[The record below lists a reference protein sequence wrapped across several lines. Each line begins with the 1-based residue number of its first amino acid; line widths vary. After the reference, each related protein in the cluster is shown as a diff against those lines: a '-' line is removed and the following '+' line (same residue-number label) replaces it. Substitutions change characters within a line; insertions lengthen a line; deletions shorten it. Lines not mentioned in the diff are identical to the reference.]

1 MSTRPP
7 VSVSSP
13 AMQCMSVDL
22 PDPDGPMI
30 AVRWRAGMS
39 TVTSSRARTAVSAVP
54 YTLVAPSAR
63 AATRVGASVSMVMG
77 SSWRDRTSSLKGRG
91 RRVVRSPTGLRPT
104 SHEVGSPTRCGART
118 PTGVGARH
126 ARSRTSSSGRLRTLV
141 AMRTPIATDEERR
154 TVRRRARVDA
164 LIVVVVG
171 FIEIVGTAMA
181 ADGQGRGDLGVA
193 GVALLALGVLALP
206 FRHKHPVAV
215 LWWVLG
221 TTLAY
226 WSLGYPRG
234 PVFFALLVALFQVV
248 LTGHRRVAIATL
260 VFGFLAFSWLGYAL
274 GRDEAPGWGQI
285 LGLAAWLVAL
295 LSITE
300 LVRSRRDRARDR
312 ALAQA
317 DLLLRQASDERIR
330 IARELHDAVAHN
342 MSLINIQAGV
352 ALHLMDDDPRL
363 ARDALTTIKGASKE
377 ALVELRSILGVL
389 RGVDDDAPRAPAPSL
404 QRLPDLVANAAAS
417 GVAVDLDVEGDVAHL
432 PRSTDLAA
440 FRIVQESLTNVARHA
455 GVPDAEVRV
464 RVRDGVLALE
474 ILDEGT
480 GRNGH
485 ADLPS
490 GGNGIPGMQERALAV
505 GGRLTAGPRPGRGFV
520 VRAELPIVEPS

>member
-1 MSTRPP
+1 M
-7 VSVSSP
+7 
-13 AMQCMSVDL
+13 
-22 PDPDGPMI
+22 
-30 AVRWRAGMS
+30 
-39 TVTSSRARTAVSAVP
+39 
-54 YTLVAPSAR
+54 
-63 AATRVGASVSMVMG
+63 
-77 SSWRDRTSSLKGRG
+77 
-91 RRVVRSPTGLRPT
+91 
-104 SHEVGSPTRCGART
+104 
-118 PTGVGARH
+118 
-126 ARSRTSSSGRLRTLV
+126 RTLP
-141 AMRTPIATDEERR
+141 TTEEDRKA
-154 TVRRRARVDA
+154 VHRRAHVDA

-171 FIEIVGTAMA
+171 FIEIFGTAMA
-181 ADGQGRGDLGVA
+181 AQGQDRGDMPAFGI
-193 GVALLALGVLALP
+193 ALLAAGALALP
-206 FRHKHPVAV
+206 LRHRHPVAV

-248 LTGHRRVAIATL
+248 LTGHRRVAIASL
-260 VFGFLAFSWLGYAL
+260 VVGFVSFSFLGYAI
-274 GRDEAPGWGQI
+274 GRDEAPGWGQV

-295 LSITE
+295 LAVTE

-312 ALAQA
+312 ALAESDA
-317 DLLLRQASDERIR
+317 LLRRATDERIR

-352 ALHLMDDDPRL
+352 ALHLMDDEPSQVRE
-363 ARDALTTIKGASKE
+363 ALTTIKGASKE

-417 GVAVDLDVEGDVAHL
+417 GVEVELVVEGDVSHL
-432 PRSTDLAA
+432 PRNTDLAA

-455 GVPDAEVRV
+455 GVPRAQVRIHAADGWLRLEV
-464 RVRDGVLALE
+464 
-474 ILDEGT
+474 LDEGT
-480 GRNGH
+480 GRNGQ

-505 GGRLTAGPRPGRGFV
+505 GGRLTAGPRPGRGFM
-520 VRAELPIVEPS
+520 VRAELPITEPS

>member
-1 MSTRPP
+1 
-7 VSVSSP
+7 
-13 AMQCMSVDL
+13 
-22 PDPDGPMI
+22 
-30 AVRWRAGMS
+30 
-39 TVTSSRARTAVSAVP
+39 
-54 YTLVAPSAR
+54 
-63 AATRVGASVSMVMG
+63 
-77 SSWRDRTSSLKGRG
+77 
-91 RRVVRSPTGLRPT
+91 
-104 SHEVGSPTRCGART
+104 
-118 PTGVGARH
+118 
-126 ARSRTSSSGRLRTLV
+126 
-141 AMRTPIATDEERR
+141 MRTPVATHEDRQAH
-154 TVRRRARVDA
+154 RRRARIDA

-171 FIEIVGTAMA
+171 FVEIFGTAMA
-181 ADGQGRGDLGVA
+181 AQGQDRGDMPFFGIVLLGV
-193 GVALLALGVLALP
+193 GVLALP
-206 FRHKHPVAV
+206 WRHRHPVAV

-234 PVFFALLVALFQVV
+234 PVFFGLLVALFQVV
-248 LTGHRRVAIATL
+248 LTGHRKAAIASL
-260 VFGFLAFSWLGYAL
+260 VVGFIGFPWFGWAI
-274 GRDEAPGWGQI
+274 GRESTPEWGQVAA
-285 LGLAAWLVAL
+285 LAAWLIAL

-312 ALAQA
+312 ARAEA
-317 DLLLRQASDERIR
+317 DALLRRGTDERMR

-352 ALHLMDDDPRL
+352 ALHLMDADPDQ

-404 QRLPDLVANAAAS
+404 DRLPDLVASAAAS
-417 GVAVDLDVEGDVAHL
+417 GVDVQLVVEGDVSHL
-432 PRSTDLAA
+432 PRNTDLAA

-455 GVPDAEVRV
+455 GVSAAEVRV
-464 RVRDGVLALE
+464 RVRDGVLVLE

-505 GGRLTAGPRPGRGFV
+505 GGRLSAGPRPGRGFV
-520 VRAELPIVEPS
+520 VRADLPIGALA